1 MSDQAASSGSPELR
15 TLGDPTGATERPEGE
30 RIFAGRYRLLGR
42 RGRATDLALFEAVD
56 ALTDRRVALKI
67 VHPDLCAAPGFDERF
82 VAAMHDAVRARHPN
96 LTEVLDVGEST
107 WGGRRV
113 HFAVCENLTGGSL
126 RDLRDR
132 GRQLSPS
139 QVVMIGLDACR
150 GLDAAHRAGLV
161 HGDIRPANLVFG
173 DDGRL
178 RITDL
183 GVAALV
189 GRAVDGDVSRTDIEQ
204 AKYAAPEQAQGRS
217 PGPKSDVYALCLC
230 LLEAVTGQLPF
241 VADSAVATLAQR
253 VDRLMPVSADLGP
266 LAAVFERAGRP
277 DPDDRSSAAEFGRA
291 LHQAAERLPRPA
303 PLPLVGGALLSAPA
317 PVAPTAPAPA
327 PTSTVPGE
335 VPVPAEE
342 AAVEAGPEIAAA
354 TASDL
359 ESPVDTAPAD
369 TAPADTAPVDTAPAD
384 TAPADTDASSPTRA
398 VRAVP
403 ILGPPVVAA
412 PPVAPDTAAPSTVS
426 AGAAPTPA
434 APSPDAV
441 VPVAPAVADVPP
453 PPQPEAVPP
462 LLREPRS
469 RRTLFAVVS
478 VLLLALVVGGL
489 LAVWFARDTSHA
501 IPDLVGLEQGEALNT
516 ISEFDWEET
525 VVLEASDDVAVGE
538 VIRTDPA
545 AGGRLDVGDAF
556 TIVVS
561 TGPAPRALPEL
572 VGLDVEQ
579 ATAALTELGLVLEI
593 GAQPFDEVVPV
604 GEVVSWTVPDQPGL
618 VAGDTVLPG
627 TPVVVVVSAGPAPR
641 VVPDLTGLTPA
652 DAQATLEGLGL
663 VAAPLPDEF
672 SPTVSVG
679 AIARQDPAPGTEV
692 PRGATV
698 SFAVSLGPDLV
709 VVPPLAEL
717 GVDEARAALEAAGL
731 VLGQVKGDPAGVNVL
746 AEVNGVS
753 IGADTSFPRGTVVD
767 LTFAVPAPPPVETT
781 PTSAPPG

>member
-1 MSDQAASSGSPELR
+1 MSDQAASSGGPELR
-15 TLGDPTGATERPEGE
+15 RLGDPTGATERPGGE

-67 VHPDLCAAPGFDERF
+67 LHPDLCATPGFDERF

-183 GVAALV
+183 GFAALV
-189 GRAVDGDVSRTDIEQ
+189 GRAVDGDVSRADIEQ

-241 VADSAVATLAQR
+241 VADSAVSTLAQR

-327 PTSTVPGE
+327 PASTVPGE
-335 VPVPAEE
+335 VPVPDDVAPAEE
-342 AAVEAGPEIAAA
+342 ASAAEASGDTAAVGIAAVAIAAAEAGREIAAVS
-354 TASDL
+354 ASGT
-359 ESPVDTAPAD
+359 ESV
-369 TAPADTAPVDTAPAD
+369 DTAPVDTAPV
-384 TAPADTDASSPTRA
+384 DTDASSPTRA
-398 VRAVP
+398 IRAVP
-403 ILGPPVVAA
+403 ILGPPVVAG
-412 PPVAPDTAAPSTVS
+412 PPVAPDT
-426 AGAAPTPA
+426 A

-489 LAVWFARDTSHA
+489 LAVWFARDTSRA

-525 VVLEASDDVAVGE
+525 VVLEASDDVPVGE

-579 ATAALTELGLVLEI
+579 AKAALSELGLGLEI

-627 TPVVVVVSAGPAPR
+627 TAVVVVVSAGPAPR

-709 VVPPLAEL
+709 AVPPLADL

-753 IGADTSFPRGTVVD
+753 IGADASFPRGTVVD